1 MAQDRF
7 INITLDA
14 TASSKVD
21 RSNDQH
27 GKALG
32 SASAGDLTV
41 SFDSAKFT
49 SLSLLRSA
57 VNAAVQQAAGSM
69 KP

>member
-14 TASSKVD
+14 NAPSRVD
-21 RSNDQH
+21 HSNDKH
-27 GKALG
+27 GQALGG
-32 SASAGDLTV
+32 SASGDLTI

-49 SLSLLRSA
+49 SLSLFRSA
-57 VNAAVQQAAGSM
+57 VAAAVQQASTSM

>member
-14 TASSKVD
+14 TASSRVD
-21 RSNDQH
+21 RSNDKH
-27 GKALG
+27 GKTVAAAA
-32 SASAGDLTV
+32 ASDMTI
-41 SFDSAKFT
+41 SYDTAKFT
-49 SLSLLRSA
+49 SLSLFRSA
-57 VNAAVQQAAGSM
+57 VMAAIEQAAGMM